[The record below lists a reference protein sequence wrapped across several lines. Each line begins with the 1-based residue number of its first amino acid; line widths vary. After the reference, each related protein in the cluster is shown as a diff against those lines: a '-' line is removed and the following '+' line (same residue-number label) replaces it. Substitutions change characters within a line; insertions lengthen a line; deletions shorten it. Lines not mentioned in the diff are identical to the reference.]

1 LLPEYIHIT
10 EDAAQAIKGFIED
23 GHFTKVFVLIDENTE
38 RHCLPKI
45 ISSLPA
51 DHIVIPVQSG
61 ESHKTLDTCRGIWE
75 VLTNSN
81 ADRHAL
87 MINLG
92 GGVIT
97 DMGGFCA
104 ATYKRGIGFI
114 NIPTTLLAQVD
125 ASIGGKLGIDFHGFK
140 NHIGLFQIPNKVIVD
155 PGFLRT
161 LPVEELRSGFA
172 EVIKHNLIADK
183 VQYTVLKN
191 IKFDAMEWQEWIA
204 HSLLIKN
211 RIVEADPKEAGE
223 RKLLNFGHTIGHA
236 IESFYL
242 DSDRHLRHG
251 EAIAI
256 GMIAEAFLSKE
267 KTGLSDQELDEITEH
282 IRRVYPLKSIPE
294 SDFPAIQQLALQ
306 DKKNSEA
313 QIKCVLLEATGSAV
327 YDVVIDADDIEV
339 ALKYYNQMK

>member
-1 LLPEYIHIT
+1 MLPEYIHIT
-10 EDAAQAIKGFIED
+10 EDAAQAIGSFLNE

-45 ISSLPA
+45 ISALPT
-51 DHIVIPVQSG
+51 DHILISVKSG
-61 ESHKTLDTCRGIWE
+61 ESHKTLDTCGLIWE

-104 ATYKRGIGFI
+104 ATYKRGIAFI

-125 ASIGGKLGIDFHGFK
+125 ASIGGKLGVDFHGFK
-140 NHIGLFQIPNKVIVD
+140 NHIGLFQIPDKVIVD
-155 PGFLRT
+155 PDFLST

-183 VQYTVLKN
+183 AQYTVLKN
-191 IKFDAMEWQEWIA
+191 IPFEEVDWQEWIA
-204 HSLLIKN
+204 HSLAIKN

-251 EAIAI
+251 EAVAI
-256 GMIAEAFLSKE
+256 GMIAETFLSTK
-267 KTGLSDQELDEITEH
+267 KTGLSEQDADAIIQH
-282 IRRVYPLKSIPE
+282 IQRVYPWVQIPE
-294 SDFPAIQQLALQ
+294 SDFCDIQKLALQ
-306 DKKNSEA
+306 DKKNNDA
-313 QIKCVLLEATGSAV
+313 QIKCVLLKATGSAA